1 MPKVFVAIEKEER
14 EVVALEIVMVKEFV
28 VAVAVLL
35 SVTRMVIAEE
45 PAAVGVPEMV
55 PEELKERP
63 AGSEPKRSVKVVPP
77 APPDE
82 GIDSEKAE
90 LNVPLKPDDGVVISR
105 ADEMEKL

>member
-1 MPKVFVAIEKEER
+1 M
-14 EVVALEIVMVKEFV
+14 
-28 VAVAVLL
+28 
-35 SVTRMVIAEE
+35 
-45 PAAVGVPEMV
+45 VGVPEMV
-55 PEELKERP
+55 PEEFKERP
-63 AGSEPKRSVKVVPP
+63 AGIEPERSVKVVPP